1 MNSKT
6 DPAPWKNST
15 ELRLHAGLLPDAELS
30 EDLLDDIGRARL
42 VVVAVVI
49 GLTIRDQTKN
59 KIIFDNQN
67 YVFRGEYE
75 VTGDPQ
81 SYFNEEAP
89 ATDRLARDFARSVMT
104 TVMEG
109 F

>member
-1 MNSKT
+1 MLGTIKNFYV
-6 DPAPWKNST
+6 APV
-15 ELRLHAGLLPDAELS
+15 
-30 EDLLDDIGRARL
+30 LLDDIGRARL